1 MRSDWRKGRRPSG
14 QRSVGPSGP
23 LKEGPVPDALGQLC
37 RVQVI
42 QGCSALISQEV
53 VAWNWTKSFNQT

>member
-1 MRSDWRKGRRPSG
+1 
-14 QRSVGPSGP
+14 
-23 LKEGPVPDALGQLC
+23 VPDALGQLC

-42 QGCSALISQEV
+42 QGCSALITQEV